1 MNKVPD
7 PRNDPAAEAAAR
19 PKRHDPADDK
29 HREQSE
35 AALENVSK
43 GYEKAPPGAG
53 GEPSWPTGGNIS
65 RGPKRSAS

>member
-1 MNKVPD
+1 MNPNPD
-7 PRNDPAAEAAAR
+7 PRDDPAAQAAAR
-19 PKRHDPADDK
+19 PKSHDAADDK

-35 AALENVSK
+35 AALENTGK

-65 RGPKRSAS
+65 RGPKRSGT